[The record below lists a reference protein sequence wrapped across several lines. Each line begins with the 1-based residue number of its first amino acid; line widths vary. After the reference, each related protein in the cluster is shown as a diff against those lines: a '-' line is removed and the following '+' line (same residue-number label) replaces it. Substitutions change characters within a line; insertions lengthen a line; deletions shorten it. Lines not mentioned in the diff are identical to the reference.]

1 MISSLGFIFAFA
13 GYSVA
18 TWSVGSLSNWDVS
31 KITSL
36 KGMFKNYGSGANTIV
51 LDLSGWNISSVT
63 DMTDMFFS
71 AGMNAITC
79 SVKIPKNTGSL
90 SSTTDKFY
98 GSSDSVYASPPS
110 GKSFTL
116 AN

>member
-31 KITSL
+31 KVASL
-36 KGMFKNYGSGANTIV
+36 KGMFKNYGSGEDTIV
-51 LDLSGWNISSVT
+51 LDLSDWNISSVT
-63 DMTDMFFS
+63 YMSSMFNN
-71 AGMNAITC
+71 AGFYANNWLVQMPN
-79 SVKIPKNTGSL
+79 L
-90 SSTTDKFY
+90 SGALENSESKFY
-98 GSSDSVYASPPS
+98 GASDSVYAEPPS
-110 GKSFTL
+110 GKGFTL

>member
-1 MISSLGFIFAFA
+1 
-13 GYSVA
+13 
-18 TWSVGSLSNWDVS
+18 
-31 KITSL
+31 
-36 KGMFKNYGSGANTIV
+36 MFKNYGSGADTIV

-71 AGMNAITC
+71 AGMNATTC

-90 SSTTDKFY
+90 SNTTDKFY
-98 GSSDSVYASPPS
+98 SFSDSIYAESLS